1 MATRVGEVVA
11 EVEAM
16 LAPTTL
22 AGLPVLAASATTG
35 DGIDEVRAAIAAL
48 AARVGGRLADGGRPR
63 LAIDRV
69 FAVKGRGTVVT
80 GSLRSGRVTPG
91 STLRLVPG
99 DGQARVREVQVR
111 GATVPGSDGGR
122 TALLLGGLDVEPRRG
137 HVLTADPGV
146 VATSRL
152 LVALRGA
159 SPGPPPADR
168 ERLRLHIGTDQA
180 GALVVRGPREA
191 IDLPDGSSLAIL
203 RLDAAVAAAPG
214 DRFALR
220 RPSPGSVAG
229 GGVVL
234 DAQPPRGVSRRRMT
248 EPRAA
253 ALGTP
258 PVGGFSARIDL
269 HGALPDGG
277 AWRLAPDV
285 EASLR
290 TRAIELV
297 ATHHA
302 AQPESAGLPLPTLRA
317 DLATAARR
325 LVTLTRDAAATVA
338 IGVVD
343 GLLTDGTLARDG
355 DRVREA
361 TRAGGLPS
369 ATLEAMDRLESALS
383 VATPPP
389 LAEAAREAG
398 CPPDGIRALEAAGR
412 IVRLEDDLAWASTTY
427 RDLVRRALA
436 MAGSGPL
443 TPAAFRDATGSS
455 RRYVMVILED
465 MDRRGLLRRTDD
477 GHVLGPTT
485 LARMRERAATTTA
498 AE

>member
-1 MATRVGEVVA
+1 
-11 EVEAM
+11 
-16 LAPTTL
+16 
-22 AGLPVLAASATTG
+22 
-35 DGIDEVRAAIAAL
+35 
-48 AARVGGRLADGGRPR
+48 
-63 LAIDRV
+63 V
-69 FAVKGRGTVVT
+69 FVVKGRGTVVT
-80 GSLRSGRVTPG
+80 GSLRGGRVTPG

-99 DGQARVREVQVR
+99 EGEARVREVQVR
-111 GATVPGSDGGR
+111 GATVPESDGGR

-137 HVLTADPGV
+137 RVLTTDPEV

-152 LVALRGA
+152 LVALRVA
-159 SPGPPPADR
+159 SPGTVPADR
-168 ERLRLHIGTDQA
+168 ERLRLHLGTDQA
-180 GALVVRGPREA
+180 AALVVRGPRES

-203 RLDAAVAAAPG
+203 RLDAPIAAAPG

-248 EPRAA
+248 EARAA
-253 ALGTP
+253 ALGTAP
-258 PVGGFSARIDL
+258 IGASSARIDL

-277 AWRLAPDV
+277 EWRLAPDV
-285 EASLR
+285 EAALR
-290 TRAIELV
+290 ARAIELV

-302 AQPESAGLPLPTLRA
+302 AHPETAGLPLPTLRA
-317 DLATAARR
+317 DLATATRR

-338 IGVVD
+338 SGVVD
-343 GLLTDGTLARDG
+343 RLIEAGTLAS
-355 DRVREA
+355 
-361 TRAGGLPS
+361 GLPVP
-369 ATLEAMDRLESALS
+369 TLEAMDRLESALS

-398 CPPDGIRALEAAGR
+398 CPPDGVRALESAGR
-412 IVRLEDDLAWASTTY
+412 IVRLEDDLAWASSTY

-443 TPAAFRDATGSS
+443 TPAAFRDATRSS

-485 LARMRERAATTTA
+485 VARMRERAATTTK